1 MAMGD
6 QGLFGMAPAAMTLTQ
21 FTMAIGDAVRRNP
34 LLQRAWVVAELS
46 DVRVSGGHC
55 YMELV
60 EKNQSGQTVAKMRA
74 TIWQSTFSMI
84 RQKFYAATG
93 RDIMTGLKVMLNG
106 SANHHAV
113 YGLSFSVNDIDPNYT
128 LGDMERLRREILDR
142 LNREG
147 VLGQNKMRRM
157 PEAPQR
163 IAVISAAGAAGYGDF
178 MNHLVANPEGFVFYP
193 VLFPA
198 VMQGDRTS
206 LSVREALYKVAQN
219 LDKWDCVAI
228 LRGGG
233 ATTDLNGF
241 DDYELARAVAT
252 FPIPVVVGIGHER
265 DRTVLDEIAH
275 TRQKTPTAVAA
286 FFVDSV
292 RASYE
297 RALSLVDFVSRY
309 TTDRLSGEMRRLTNC
324 EALIPAL
331 VDVRLSSARSLLER
345 EISRI
350 PVLVS
355 SRISQAGAKL
365 DMTGRLLSALAS
377 RGSQRASERLVEL
390 TGRLI
395 TAADTAMKR
404 NVARLD
410 SLAGMIGALSP
421 DNTLKRG
428 YSITRVNGKAVT
440 DASSLKKGER
450 ITTRLYHGEVESEVV

>member
-1 MAMGD
+1 MGD

-178 MNHLVANPEGFVFYP
+178 MNQIRSESDGFVLYT

-198 VMQGDRTS
+198 VMQGANTAP
-206 LSVREALYKVAQN
+206 SVLAALDLVEQTI
-219 LDKWDCVAI
+219 DVWDCVVI
-228 LRGGG
+228 IRGGG

-241 DDYELARAVAT
+241 DNYELARRVAT
-252 FPIPVVVGIGHER
+252 FGIPVIVGIGHER
-265 DRTVLDEIAH
+265 DRTVLDEIAGV
-275 TRQKTPTAVAA
+275 RCKTPTAVAA
-286 FFVDSV
+286 F
-292 RASYE
+292 
-297 RALSLVDFVSRY
+297 LVDRLREAYSRI
-309 TTDRLSGEMRRLTNC
+309 TTLVTRIGHYGADALRGERGRLANAEAMIPLMAKTRLAAASGE
-324 EALIPAL
+324 
-331 VDVRLSSARSLLER
+331 LER
-345 EISRI
+345 LCRCVCDS
-350 PVLVS
+350 
-355 SRISQAGAKL
+355 AG
-365 DMTGRLLSALAS
+365 R
-377 RGSQRASERLVEL
+377 RVQRADSMLDRIDLAVCRAAGSLTEKEELRL
-390 TGRLI
+390 R
-395 TAADTAMKR
+395 R
-404 NVARLD
+404 
-410 SLAGMIGALSP
+410 IGDMVRVLSP
-421 DNTLKRG
+421 ENTLRRG
-428 YSITRVNGKAVT
+428 YSITRLNGAAVK
-440 DASSLKKGER
+440 DAAVLRPGDLLETIMAGGIVR
-450 ITTRLYHGEVESEVV
+450 SEVIAPADIDAGGEAIER

>member
-1 MAMGD
+1 M
-6 QGLFGMAPAAMTLTQ
+6 
-21 FTMAIGDAVRRNP
+21 
-34 LLQRAWVVAELS
+34 
-46 DVRVSGGHC
+46 
-55 YMELV
+55 
-60 EKNQSGQTVAKMRA
+60 
-74 TIWQSTFSMI
+74 
-84 RQKFYAATG
+84 
-93 RDIMTGLKVMLNG
+93 
-106 SANHHAV
+106 
-113 YGLSFSVNDIDPNYT
+113 
-128 LGDMERLRREILDR
+128 
-142 LNREG
+142 
-147 VLGQNKMRRM
+147 
-157 PEAPQR
+157 
-163 IAVISAAGAAGYGDF
+163 
-178 MNHLVANPEGFVFYP
+178 
-193 VLFPA
+193 
-198 VMQGDRTS
+198 
-206 LSVREALYKVAQN
+206 
-219 LDKWDCVAI
+219 
-228 LRGGG
+228 
-233 ATTDLNGF
+233 
-241 DDYELARAVAT
+241 
-252 FPIPVVVGIGHER
+252 
-265 DRTVLDEIAH
+265 
-275 TRQKTPTAVAA
+275 
-286 FFVDSV
+286 

-377 RGSQRASERLVEL
+377 RGSQRASERLDEL